1 MLTITAN
8 GRLTRE
14 VELRATPLGKSVATV
29 SVASDRRDRSADPVY
44 LSLILWEAQA
54 EAAAKHLVKGQAVTF
69 SGRLE
74 PREYTTRDGRHG
86 VALEVQNVDLE
97 YGPRPR
103 SQDASEPAP
112 SAEPVPVAG
121 DADDIPF

>member
-14 VELRATPLGKSVATV
+14 VELRATPSGKSVATV

-44 LSLILWEAQA
+44 LSLILWEGQA
-54 EAAAKHLVKGQAVTF
+54 EAAAKHLVKAQAVTF

-86 VALEVQNVDLE
+86 VALEIQNADLE

-103 SQDASEPAP
+103 SQDTSEPAP
-112 SAEPVPVAG
+112 TAEPVPVAG

>member
-1 MLTITAN
+1 MLTLTGN
-8 GRLTRE
+8 GRITRD
-14 VELRATPLGKSVATV
+14 VELRTTRSGDSVATV

-44 LSLILWEAQA
+44 VSLILWEGQA

-103 SQDASEPAP
+103 SQDTTEPAP
-112 SAEPVPVAG
+112 TAEPVPVAG

>member
-14 VELRATPLGKSVATV
+14 VELRATPSGKNVATV
-29 SVASDRRDRSADPVY
+29 PVASDRRDRNADPVY

-69 SGRLE
+69 TGRLE